1 MILGAVTENSQVL
14 ILGELP
20 GFFIRFLTLSY
31 LLRDNRPFKL
41 DFFFLSFIV
50 INPRIHDCKGELDT
64 PS

>member
-14 ILGELP
+14 DSGRTP
-20 GFFIRFLTLSY
+20 RVFHSLSY